1 MGVNESGSECVGVGG
16 SMILK
21 CLCTQLN
28 VNFV

>member
-1 MGVNESGSECVGVGG
+1 MNESGSECVGVGG